1 MRNTASIHTSRGAIA
16 VHNPRGYASPED
28 FCAIFRREMDT
39 LYPLALV
46 LTGNHTT
53 AQQCFLAALDDCR
66 YSSTVFPEYVRS
78 WSKRAIIKNAVRLI
92 QPTLRT
98 GVTTQNQVPEDV
110 ADDMDVSGRSILRL
124 RAFDRFVFVMAVLER
139 YTIPE
144 CAALLSCG
152 FREVEEARVRA
163 LQHLAPSGQD
173 LAPVVYENG
182 FRSQHIPALAL
193 E

>member
-1 MRNTASIHTSRGAIA
+1 MRNTVSSHTSRGAVA
-16 VHNPRGYASPED
+16 VPNPRAYASPED

-46 LTGNHTT
+46 LTGNHEI
-53 AQQCFLAALDDCR
+53 AKECFLAALDDCR
-66 YSSTVFPEYVRS
+66 SGSNVFPEWVRS
-78 WSKRAIIKNAVRLI
+78 WSKRAIIKNAVRLV
-92 QPTLRT
+92 QPAPANGVATQDPALETLA
-98 GVTTQNQVPEDV
+98 NE
-110 ADDMDVSGRSILRL
+110 MDVSARSILRL
-124 RAFDRFVFVMAVLER
+124 RTFDRFVFVMSVLER

-144 CAALLSCG
+144 CAALLRCG
-152 FREVEEARVRA
+152 FREVEQARVRA

-173 LAPVVYENG
+173 LAPVMYENS